1 MERLPNKDALQL
13 LERMRGKMLML
24 YPPIDIASDEM
35 MQEQRTLGTYAI
47 GYSLREQYWDLWN
60 DWEELGGACRTG
72 KTCGG
77 REPGN
82 ESLQAGY
89 NNFNSL
95 SGLLLLV

>member
-35 MQEQRTLGTYAI
+35 MQGQQTVGTYAI

-60 DWEELGGACRTG
+60 DWEELGGLIGLEHMGEGWSPAMHVRRTAV
-72 KTCGG
+72 
-77 REPGN
+77 
-82 ESLQAGY
+82 SISA
-89 NNFNSL
+89 
-95 SGLLLLV
+95 